1 MTSQNQVVLI
11 TRTRSFQQARSSID
25 SGKTRGI
32 YQFLES
38 WATFSSRRFLAG
50 RVYHRRV
57 RLHLSLFLLF
67 LPLFHRPASLGML
80 MSFFRN
86 PSSLIRGT
94 SRARFFVSERMS
106 RLIDEWRTYTLSVV
120 GRVAALGGGADMCPR
135 CPEQRSAVS
144 YYTLDTP
151 IFRRIATNTLMTGR
165 TREKGAAKPHTVSLI
180 EEKNTISKIA
190 RSTCRMSNIE
200 HRSRCKQLSLEGFV
214 IIFNFANLYD
224 YHENSVAS
232 SGLILS
238 LINGAKYDVT

>member
-1 MTSQNQVVLI
+1 MNDSSIINNRRLFSIPATISKWLALVFEEDDIAESSRLNY
-11 TRTRSFQQARSSID
+11 RGRSFQQARSLID

-94 SRARFFVSERMS
+94 SPARFFVSERMS
-106 RLIDEWRTYTLSVV
+106 RLIDEWRTYTFCCGTSGCI
-120 GRVAALGGGADMCPR
+120 GRR
-135 CPEQRSAVS
+135 CWHVSEVSEVSEATFCRVLLYTGHPDISTDRDKYLNDGPHARKRS
-144 YYTLDTP
+144 YYP
-151 IFRRIATNTLMTGR
+151 
-165 TREKGAAKPHTVSLI
+165 PHTVSPI
-180 EEKNTISKIA
+180 EEKNTVSEIRSAEYFVECLASIS
-190 RSTCRMSNIE
+190 
-200 HRSRCKQLSLEGFV
+200 
-214 IIFNFANLYD
+214 
-224 YHENSVAS
+224 
-232 SGLILS
+232 
-238 LINGAKYDVT
+238 